1 MSAYQSP
8 QLQRR
13 RRMPP
18 EKPRRLG
25 RGLEALLTAKAAANP
40 VAATAEPGVA
50 GESLRKLQIADIR
63 PNPYQPRKEFR
74 PEELAELQNSLR
86 ASGLL
91 QPITVRK
98 SASGRG
104 YELIAGERRLRAAT
118 ALGWTEI
125 PAVVKEIDDSTL
137 LTLALVEN
145 LQRADLNPL
154 EEAEGN
160 QRLIDE
166 FSLTQQQVGEVVGKD
181 RTTVANMLRVL
192 KLPAS
197 VRQFLQDGQLT
208 LGHARALLA
217 FESEHAMVEMAKEVV
232 ANGLNVRDVERR
244 ARAALPEA
252 KQKRPGKPA
261 GAPGAAPAEARRLA
275 EELRR
280 HLQTDVAITVGS
292 GERGKIEISFY
303 SADDLER
310 VLDLILGATRER
322 L

>member
-1 MSAYQSP
+1 
-8 QLQRR
+8 
-13 RRMPP
+13 MPP

-25 RGLEALLTAKAAANP
+25 RGLEALLTAKAAASP
-40 VAATAEPGVA
+40 ATATATPEPGVE
-50 GESLRKLQIADIR
+50 GEALRNLPIADIR

-74 PEELAELQNSLR
+74 PEELEELQNSLR

-91 QPITVRK
+91 QPITVRN
-98 SASGRG
+98 SQGGRG

-125 PAVVKEIDDSTL
+125 PAVVKQIDDSTL

-154 EEAEGN
+154 EEAEGY

-197 VRQFLQDGQLT
+197 VRRLLQDGQLT

-217 FESEHAMVEMAKEVV
+217 FDSEHAMVEMAKEIV

-244 ARAALPEA
+244 ARDSAPAQ
-252 KQKRPGKPA
+252 KQQRAGKGTISPSKTS
-261 GAPGAAPAEARRLA
+261 AEARRLA

-280 HLQTDVAITVGS
+280 HLQTDVSINVGA

-310 VLDLILGATRER
+310 VLDLILGARRER

>member
-1 MSAYQSP
+1 
-8 QLQRR
+8 
-13 RRMPP
+13 MPP

-25 RGLEALLTAKAAANP
+25 RGLEALLTAKAAASP
-40 VAATAEPGVA
+40 TGATATAEPA
-50 GESLRKLQIADIR
+50 TQGETLRNLPVADIR

-74 PEELAELQNSLR
+74 PEELEELKSSLR

-98 SASGRG
+98 SQSGGG

-125 PAVVKEIDDSTL
+125 PAVIKEIDDTTL

-154 EEAEGN
+154 EEAEGY

-197 VRQFLQDGQLT
+197 VRRLLQDGQLT

-217 FESEHAMVEMAKEVV
+217 FDSEHTMVEMAKEIV

-244 ARAALPEA
+244 ARDS
-252 KQKRPGKPA
+252 
-261 GAPGAAPAEARRLA
+261 APASKQQRTVKGAVATNATRSEARRIA

-280 HLQTDVAITVGS
+280 HLQTDVSIAVGA

-303 SADDLER
+303 SAEDLER
-310 VLDLILGATRER
+310 VLDLILGAKRER

>member
-1 MSAYQSP
+1 MT
-8 QLQRR
+8 
-13 RRMPP
+13 P
-18 EKPRRLG
+18 EKPSSRRLG
-25 RGLEALLTAKAAANP
+25 RGLEALLTAKAAATATP
-40 VAATAEPGVA
+40 AAAPADAQSETAPPA
-50 GESLRKLQIADIR
+50 GESLQKLPIADIR

-74 PEELAELQNSLR
+74 PEELEELQSSLR

-98 SASGRG
+98 ARSGRG
-104 YELIAGERRLRAAT
+104 YELIAGERRLRAAS
-118 ALGWTEI
+118 ALGWSEI

-154 EEAEGN
+154 EEAEGY

-166 FSLTQQQVGEVVGKD
+166 FSLTQAQVGEVVGKD

-197 VRQFLQDGQLT
+197 VRRFLQDGQLT

-217 FESEHAMVEMAKEVV
+217 FDDEQAMVAMAREVV

-244 ARAALPEA
+244 ARDSAPQSRQQRTTP
-252 KQKRPGKPA
+252 KTV
-261 GAPGAAPAEARRLA
+261 APGSAPPETRRIA

-280 HLQTDVAITVGS
+280 FLQTDVAVSTSAGA
-292 GERGKIEISFY
+292 RGKIEISFY

-310 VLDLILGATRER
+310 VLDLILGARRER

>member
-1 MSAYQSP
+1 MT
-8 QLQRR
+8 
-13 RRMPP
+13 
-18 EKPRRLG
+18 ETKRLG
-25 RGLEALLTAKAAANP
+25 RGLEALLGP
-40 VAATAEPGVA
+40 VSREQAEASGT
-50 GESLRKLQIADIR
+50 LRELPIAQVR
-63 PNPYQPRKEFR
+63 PNPYQPRTRLDE
-74 PEELAELQNSLR
+74 PALAELAESME

-91 QPITVRK
+91 QPVVVR
-98 SASGRG
+98 SQGG
-104 YELIAGERRLRAAT
+104 TYELIAGERRLRAAS

-125 PAVVKEIDDSTL
+125 PAVVKQIDDSTL

-154 EEAEGN
+154 EEAEGY

-181 RTTVANMLRVL
+181 RATVANMLRVL

-197 VRQFLQDGQLT
+197 VRRLLQDGQLT

-217 FESEHAMVEMAKEVV
+217 FDSEHAMVEMAKEIV

-244 ARAALPEA
+244 ARDS
-252 KQKRPGKPA
+252 
-261 GAPGAAPAEARRLA
+261 APASKQQRAGKGAVAPKANHSEARRLA

-280 HLQTDVAITVGS
+280 HLQTDVSINVGT
-292 GERGKIEISFY
+292 GERGKIEIAFY

-310 VLDLILGATRER
+310 VLDLILGARRER

>member
-1 MSAYQSP
+1 MA
-8 QLQRR
+8 
-13 RRMPP
+13 P

-40 VAATAEPGVA
+40 SSTTATAESGDV
-50 GESLRKLQIADIR
+50 GETLRNLPIADIR
-63 PNPYQPRKEFR
+63 PNPYQPRKDFR
-74 PEELAELQNSLR
+74 PEDLEELQNSLR

-98 SASGRG
+98 NHGGRG

-118 ALGWTEI
+118 ALGWSEI
-125 PAVVKEIDDSTL
+125 PAVIKEIDDSTL

-154 EEAEGN
+154 EEAEGY

-166 FSLTQQQVGEVVGKD
+166 FSLTQKQVGEVVGKD

-192 KLPAS
+192 KLPAA
-197 VRQFLQDGQLT
+197 VRRLLQDGQLT

-217 FESEHAMVEMAKEVV
+217 FDSEHAMVEMAKEVV

-244 ARAALPEA
+244 ARVSAPVS
-252 KQKRPGKPA
+252 KQQRAGKGSGVPNA
-261 GAPGAAPAEARRLA
+261 TASEARHLA

-280 HLQTDVAITVGS
+280 YLQTDVSITVGT

-310 VLDLILGATRER
+310 VLDLILGARRER

>member
-1 MSAYQSP
+1 
-8 QLQRR
+8 
-13 RRMPP
+13 MPP
-18 EKPRRLG
+18 DKPRRLG
-25 RGLEALLTAKAAANP
+25 RGLEALLTAKAAATAAPAAANP
-40 VAATAEPGVA
+40 ESAGVP
-50 GESLRKLQIADIR
+50 GESLRSLPVAEIR

-74 PEELAELQNSLR
+74 PEELEELQNSLR

-91 QPITVRK
+91 QPITVRN
-98 SASGRG
+98 SSSGRG

-118 ALGWTEI
+118 ALGWSEI
-125 PAVVKEIDDSTL
+125 TAVVKEIDDSTL

-154 EEAEGN
+154 EEAEGY

-197 VRQFLQDGQLT
+197 VRRLLQDGQLT

-217 FESEHAMVEMAKEVV
+217 FDGEQAMVEMAKEIV

-244 ARAALPEA
+244 AR
-252 KQKRPGKPA
+252 QS
-261 GAPGAAPAEARRLA
+261 APQSRQSRDTKAPDATDAAPAEARRIA

-280 HLQTDVAITVGS
+280 YLQTDVSVATSAGA
-292 GERGKIEISFY
+292 RGRIEISFY

-310 VLDLILGATRER
+310 VLDLILGGRRER

>member
-1 MSAYQSP
+1 
-8 QLQRR
+8 
-13 RRMPP
+13 MPP

-25 RGLEALLTAKAAANP
+25 RGLEALLTAKAAATP
-40 VAATAEPGVA
+40 SSTTTTAEPGGA
-50 GESLRKLQIADIR
+50 GETLRNLRVADIR

-74 PEELAELQNSLR
+74 PEDLDELKNSLQ

-98 SASGRG
+98 SHGGRG

-125 PAVVKEIDDSTL
+125 PAVIKDIDDSTL

-154 EEAEGN
+154 EEAEGY

-192 KLPAS
+192 KLPAA
-197 VRQFLQDGQLT
+197 VRRLLQDGQLT

-217 FESEHAMVEMAKEVV
+217 FDSEHAMVEMAKEVV

-244 ARAALPEA
+244 ARASAPA
-252 KQKRPGKPA
+252 SKQQRAGK
-261 GAPGAAPAEARRLA
+261 GAAAPSASASEARRLA

-280 HLQTDVAITVGS
+280 YLQTDVSIAVGS

-303 SADDLER
+303 SGEDLER
-310 VLDLILGATRER
+310 VLDLILGARRER